1 MKPNKDTMICDRCQK
16 IVAKHKCLGCEEDI
30 CDNCYS
36 IFTIEMK
43 TSNGKYN
50 TKPPSNFYTNGHGY
64 GYASVNKIANSTY
77 IICKKCKKALD
88 NKQAAE
94 VIKESEE
101 MKKLIEK
108 IKKTV
113 LSSRMLNG
121 LEESEVK
128 EDEAKDNE
136 NYNPSWGV
144 DSRLYRQISSAG

>member
-1 MKPNKDTMICDRCQK
+1 MKPNKDTMICDRCKK
-16 IVAKHKCLGCEEDI
+16 IVATHKCLGCEEDI

-43 TSNGKYN
+43 TSNRKYN
-50 TKPPSNFYTNGHGY
+50 TKSPSNFYSSGQ
-64 GYASVNKIANSTY
+64 YASANKILNSGY

-128 EDEAKDNE
+128 DDD